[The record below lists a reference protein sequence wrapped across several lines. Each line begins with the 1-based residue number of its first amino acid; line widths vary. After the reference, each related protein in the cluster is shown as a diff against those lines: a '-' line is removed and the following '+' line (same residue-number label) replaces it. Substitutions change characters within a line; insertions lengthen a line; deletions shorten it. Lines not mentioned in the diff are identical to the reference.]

1 MVIEKRKI
9 HIIGIN
15 SFEFEELSSKIK
27 KLILDTKNIAVPK
40 TYLEQIK
47 NWFKTSSKDN
57 INFFE
62 SESNEDLINWLKKRE
77 ENSLLITRGDPLWF
91 GIGRMMLENFEK
103 DELTFYP
110 ANTCV
115 QLACSKLKIPWQGI
129 KLISIHGRD
138 TTELIKI
145 LKTKK
150 SSIAI
155 IPNSKNKDLE
165 IIRENLIE
173 LQLWNFYEF
182 WICEELGHNKEKIRK
197 FLMNDKLPKDISN
210 LSIVLLLKK
219 EILIDEKYPLF
230 GINDNFFKT
239 FEDRPNL
246 ITKREIRIQI
256 LADLELPQKGIL
268 WDIGAG
274 CGTIGL
280 EALKLRPN
288 LRLFAIDK
296 RFGTKNIIL
305 ENAKRL
311 GVTPEVVLEKDI
323 NELIKTDLDKTIFP
337 PDRVIIGG
345 CNYTTKINII
355 NLLQQYKNRKII
367 IVIPIITYEI
377 LRDIRDLLVKFN
389 YQTTL
394 NLLQTYKNLTVS
406 EGTRFEPNN
415 PVFILKGK
423 SR

>member
-288 LRLFAIDK
+288 LKLFAIDK